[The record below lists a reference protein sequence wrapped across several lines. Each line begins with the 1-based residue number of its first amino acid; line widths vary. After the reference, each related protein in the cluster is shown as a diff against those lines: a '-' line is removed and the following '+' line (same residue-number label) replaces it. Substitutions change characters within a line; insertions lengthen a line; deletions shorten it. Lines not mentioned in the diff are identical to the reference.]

1 MTESLKSYISRI
13 ESLEET
19 KSDIS
24 SDIKDIIQ
32 EAKSAGYDPKI
43 IRLVVKLR
51 KIDAAEREEQ
61 DQLVETY
68 LREAGE

>member
-1 MTESLKSYISRI
+1 MTDLKSYISRI

-19 KSDIS
+19 KADIA

-68 LREAGE
+68 LREVGE